1 MPTPYLVTILKSHY
15 CKAVFLL
22 ALFGSYFLI
31 PHKVFYGLGYALA
44 ITFMLAFSL
53 SVTCIIRNIKEK
65 ILLARTYKRSVVHII
80 LIALGLS
87 AFQVCG
93 VGAPVCGATVGLG
106 VLSVIFPGVFI
117 DFLGDYYLV
126 VIIVS
131 VLLQLVSLYFMG
143 CFKLSKIK
151 SKCTELSEQERE
163 QTQILKNSE

>member
-1 MPTPYLVTILKSHY
+1 MSTPYIITILKSYY

-22 ALFGSYFLI
+22 ALLASYFLI
-31 PHKVFYGLGYALA
+31 PEKVFYGFGYVLA
-44 ITFMLAFSL
+44 IAFMFAFSL

-65 ILLARTYKRSVVHII
+65 ILLAKTYKYSIFHII

-93 VGAPVCGATVGLG
+93 IGAPVCGATVGIG

-117 DFLGDYYLV
+117 DFLGDYYEP
-126 VIIVS
+126 IIIIS
-131 VLLQLVSLYFMG
+131 IILQIIALYFMG

-151 SKCTELSEQERE
+151 SKCTDLSKSEQAQVSQKVE
-163 QTQILKNSE
+163 